1 MTSLSVTTAQAYCT
15 ALTKKSG
22 SNFYYSFLFL
32 PRKRRAAMYT
42 VYAFCKEVDNAVDE
56 PPAGSNPR
64 RNCSGGEPS
73 LKRPTA
79 ARQPSP

>member
-42 VYAFCKEVDNAVDE
+42 VYAFFRRSTCVDE
-56 PPAGSNPR
+56 PRQEHPEELLR
-64 RNCSGGEPS
+64 GEPS